1 MSSFPLPTS
10 KVPVLAAALAVA
22 LCCAAP
28 ASRAEQLAAGDCQ
41 RLDAERRA
49 LIVQGIDKHFEKGAE
64 WAKANLTV
72 ADLGLVKRY
81 IELYESLKFQCQEEI
96 AIVEVEEPDTVDED
110 DAPQTAAPGGATPK
124 TNRKV
129 EAAGQSSG
137 DGQPTVQGTAPPI
150 QDTTQSIQNTTQSVR
165 KSVGANTT
173 SIAKRPS
180 TAAPAR

>member
-1 MSSFPLPTS
+1 MSSFPLPAI
-10 KVPVLAAALAVA
+10 KVHGLAAALAVA

-28 ASRAEQLAAGDCQ
+28 ASRAEQIASGDCQ
-41 RLDAERRA
+41 RFDAERRA

-96 AIVEVEEPDTVDED
+96 TIVEIEEPDAIDED
-110 DAPQTAAPGGATPK
+110 EAPQTATPGAGTPK
-124 TNRKV
+124 PNRKV
-129 EAAGQSSG
+129 ETAGQSSG
-137 DGQPTVQGTAPPI
+137 DAQPVI

-180 TAAPAR
+180 TTAPAQ